1 MMVPRTLIS
10 VVIPVFNESA
20 CLPRLHQQLASA
32 CDGLADSFEFL
43 FVDDGSTD
51 ATDQVL
57 SDLCQQDAR
66 VRCLRLSRN
75 FGHQAAISAG
85 LAHAAGDA
93 VIMMDG
99 DLQHPP
105 ELIPLLVERW
115 RDGFDIVNTVRLETA
130 KITRTK
136 RFFSACFYRIFN
148 LLADVRIEPAAA
160 DFRLMSRAAV
170 DVLSS
175 MAERHRFLRGL
186 VPWLGF
192 NQTQLEFKAPER
204 WAGRSKF
211 DFKRNIHLALEGIT
225 AFSPCPLRWA
235 LVAGALTAVGS
246 LGLGLISLGILVW
259 GRASTAGWVA
269 VAAFAGLFESVQLLG
284 LGLLGEYVGRTLEQV
299 KGRPQYI
306 VRGQK
311 GFPSSPSG
319 ENVIPAPHFALER
332 DAPGEVRTS
341 KKLRN
346 EATTLRNDPRASS

>member
-1 MMVPRTLIS
+1 MMAPRTLIS
-10 VVIPVFNESA
+10 VVIPIFNESA
-20 CLPRLHQQLASA
+20 CLPRLHQELTSA

-57 SDLCQQDAR
+57 TDLRQRDAR

-75 FGHQAAISAG
+75 FGHQAALSAG

-105 ELIPLLVERW
+105 QLIPSLVERW
-115 RDGFDIVNTVRLETA
+115 REGYDIVNTVRLETA

-136 RFFSACFYRIFN
+136 RFFSDCFYRVFN
-148 LLADVRIEPAAA
+148 LLAEVRIEPAGA
-160 DFRLMSRAAV
+160 DFRLMSRATV
-170 DVLSS
+170 DVLSG
-175 MAERHRFLRGL
+175 MPERHRFLRGL
-186 VPWLGF
+186 VTWLGF
-192 NQTQLEFKAPER
+192 NQTQIEFKAPQR

-211 DFKRNIHLALEGIT
+211 DFKRSIRLALEGLT
-225 AFSPCPLRWA
+225 AFSPCPMRWA
-235 LVAGALTAVGS
+235 LVVGGLVALGS
-246 LGLGLISLGILVW
+246 LGLGLISLGMLFW
-259 GRASTAGWVA
+259 GRASAAGWIA
-269 VAAFAGLFESVQLLG
+269 LGAFAGLIGGVQLLA

-306 VRGQK
+306 VRGQN

-319 ENVIPAPHFALER
+319 ENVIPAPHFPLDR
-332 DAPGEVRTS
+332 GAPVESGTSPRLRHEAIAVRNNRRTPS
-341 KKLRN
+341 
-346 EATTLRNDPRASS
+346 